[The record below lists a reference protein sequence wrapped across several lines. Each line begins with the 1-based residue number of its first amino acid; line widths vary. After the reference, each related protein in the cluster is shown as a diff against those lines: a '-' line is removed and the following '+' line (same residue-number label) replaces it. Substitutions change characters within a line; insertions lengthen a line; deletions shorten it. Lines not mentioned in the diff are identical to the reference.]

1 MTRRIAVIALLL
13 AALAALLLTRPERA
27 ACTLPAC
34 ASEREFYSDAT
45 FTTQVGDYNVTCQGV
60 TRWGHSSCFYTHTE
74 YGDCG
79 NGYGECGG
87 VDLTCSDGTIIAA
100 SDSRYVGQPCG
111 CVPVF

>member
-1 MTRRIAVIALLL
+1 MARRIAISV
-13 AALAALLLTRPERA
+13 LLLTTLVLLLSTKPGRA
-27 ACTLPAC
+27 SCVLPAC
-34 ASEREFYSDAT
+34 ASEREFYSDST

-79 NGYGECGG
+79 NGYGGCGG
-87 VDLTCSDGTIIAA
+87 IDFTCSNGVITAA
-100 SDSRYVGQPCG
+100 SSPGYVGQSCG